1 MGLKSKIKGWFTE
14 ESQLTRHQITPRSA
28 RAAGPEATPVEVPEK
43 AKLKGWVRG
52 ALAASPWAALVILMV
67 SLFASGPITSAALMY
82 GLTKMAVA
90 VLATVIADATMFNGL
105 PEADS
110 WVGHCRRAAVF
121 IGMCWMLAVV

>member
-1 MGLKSKIKGWFTE
+1 MFKKIKGLLI
-14 ESQLTRHQITPRSA
+14 ESEAQIEAVQITPR
-28 RAAGPEATPVEVPEK
+28 AAKLSGAPDTNTGVNKP
-43 AKLKGWVRG
+43 KLKGWVRG

-105 PEADS
+105 PKADS
-110 WVGHCRRAAVF
+110 WVSHCRRAAVF